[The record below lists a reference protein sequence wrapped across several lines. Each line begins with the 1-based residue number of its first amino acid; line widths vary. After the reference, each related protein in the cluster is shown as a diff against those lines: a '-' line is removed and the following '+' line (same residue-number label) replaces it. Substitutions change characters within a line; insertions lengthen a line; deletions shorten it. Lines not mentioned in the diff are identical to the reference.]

1 MLSPLVVASVALT
14 YMLGLFALAY
24 YGDRRRAQ
32 GRSLIDNPYIY
43 TLSLAVYCTSWTFY
57 GSVGKAATGGLSFL
71 ATYIGPTLAACTWW
85 LVWGKLLQ
93 LCKSNNI
100 TTLPDF
106 LALRYGKS
114 SLLGALATVG
124 ILLAVI
130 PYIGLQLKAVADTF
144 TLLAGQGR
152 MVEAGLFPYQT
163 ALYAA
168 LLLAV
173 FGILFGARHLDPTER
188 HEGLVLAIAFE
199 SVVKLLAFVA
209 VGLLVSLVLFPGWGA
224 LFQVVC
230 SRTDLCGL
238 IQFADGTENSLQVFF
253 VKTVLAM
260 GAIILLP
267 RQFHMAV
274 VENVRPRH
282 LLTAMWL
289 LPLYLLLIN
298 LFVLPIAFGGLL
310 MGLPASQADTF
321 VLRLPLQ
328 QGYPLLALGAFLG
341 GLSAATAMVVVASVT
356 VSTMILNTL
365 IMPLALRLGLAD
377 RFSAHLLQIKRCGI
391 VLVIVLGYVSYLLV
405 GKTLMLVDMGHIA
418 FLGVMQLAP
427 VVLGALYW
435 REANQKGALAGLGC
449 GLVVWFYTQVLPP
462 MVAAGWLPES
472 LLSQGPWGLSWL
484 KPQALFGLIG
494 LDPLVQAFFWSLGL
508 NTAAFAVVSLLTT
521 TTPLD
526 EEQALKFVTG
536 SAGEVVATR
545 ERRYTYLPSLAQL
558 TNFMGKFIGAER
570 AEEARRQFLE
580 EIKLPEED
588 WGDREKR
595 QLAEFVERTIAGSIG
610 PAAARIILEGY
621 LSSVGSRMEE
631 VFDLFGRVTSS
642 LEESQEQL
650 KRRVAELS
658 VLYEA
663 ARRLTSSLYMPELME
678 GVLDLLVD
686 RLGVE
691 HCAIRLLDDDGYL
704 RIKSFRNLPPAVQ
717 EVAIKPDMRPLL
729 GQCLLTPQVISVADS
744 SIVWDRLQGL
754 HEAETLA
761 SFVLAPIATETMS
774 LGVLSAGSSQKGFFA
789 KEHVE
794 FFQSLAGQL
803 GLAVRSAQL
812 VAHHIR
818 NPLVAIGGF
827 AHRLYKKLPQGSV
840 TQRYAEI
847 IIKEAER
854 LEQMVRDIVETT
866 VVAIPREEEQD
877 PNQVVRGALGIL
889 KETFAE
895 KQIKLKVDLATDLP
909 PLIMDVGN
917 LKRALLQ
924 LMANALEAMSP
935 GGVLTIAT
943 ARADDQVV
951 IRIADT
957 GRGIPAAILPHIFD
971 TFFSTK
977 PAGPGL
983 GLPIVHRIVTQHRGQ
998 ITIDSQE
1005 QVGTT
1010 VTIKLPAAKPM
1021 EAAGIGGVS

>member
-1 MLSPLVVASVALT
+1 MLSPLAVALVALS
-14 YMLGLFALAY
+14 YMLALFALAF

-57 GSVGKAATGGLSFL
+57 GSVGKAATSGVIFL
-71 ATYIGPTLAACTWW
+71 ATYLGPTLAAFSWW
-85 LVWGKLLQ
+85 FILRKLLR
-93 LCKSNNI
+93 LCKANNI

-114 SLLGALATVG
+114 SLLGMVATVG
-124 ILLAVI
+124 ILFAVV
-130 PYIGLQLKAVADTF
+130 PYIGLQLKAIADTF
-144 TLLAGQGR
+144 TIL
-152 MVEAGLFPYQT
+152 VSHEAGPQATFLPHHT
-163 ALYAA
+163 AFYVA

-188 HEGLVLAIAFE
+188 HEGMVAAIAFE
-199 SVVKLLAFVA
+199 SVVKLVAFLA
-209 VGLLVSLVLFPGWGA
+209 VGLLVCLVLFPGWGD
-224 LFQVVC
+224 LFGAVC
-230 SRTDLCGL
+230 RRPDLCSL
-238 IQFADGTENSLQVFF
+238 IRFDGSPENNFQIFL

-274 VENVRPRH
+274 VENVRERH
-282 LLTAMWL
+282 LLTAIWL
-289 LPLYLLLIN
+289 LPLYLFLIN

-310 MGLPASQADTF
+310 LDLPLSQADTY

-328 QGYPLLALGAFLG
+328 HGYPFLALIAFLG
-341 GLSAATAMVVVASVT
+341 GLSAATAMVVVASVS
-356 VSTMILNTL
+356 VSTMLLNSL
-365 IMPLALRLGLAD
+365 VMPLALRLQLAD
-377 RFSAHLLQIKRCGI
+377 KFSTHLLLVKRFGI
-391 VLVIVLGYVSYLLV
+391 FIVILFGYLSYRLIGV
-405 GKTLMLVDMGHIA
+405 TLMLVDMGHIA

-427 VVLGALYW
+427 LVLGALYW
-435 REANQKGALAGLGC
+435 RDANQKGAMAGLSS
-449 GLVVWFYTQVLPP
+449 GLILWFYTLVVPP
-462 MVAAGWLPES
+462 MADAGWLS
-472 LLSQGPWGLSWL
+472 KSFSTQGPWGLAWL
-484 KPQALFGLIG
+484 KPTALFGLTG
-494 LDPLVQAFFWSLGL
+494 LDPLAHAFFWSLGVNL
-508 NTAAFAVVSLLTT
+508 TVFACVSLLTT
-521 TTPLD
+521 ATPLE
-526 EEQALKFVTG
+526 EEQASRFVQAL
-536 SAGEVVATR
+536 SGEAVPTR
-545 ERRYTYLPSLAQL
+545 EMRFTYLPSLEQL
-558 TNFMGKFIGAER
+558 TNFMIKFIGKER
-570 AEEARRQFLE
+570 AEEARRQFLQE
-580 EIKLPEED
+580 MTIPEED

-595 QLAEFVERTIAGSIG
+595 ELAEYVERTIAGSIG
-610 PAAARIILEGY
+610 PAAARIILDGY

-663 ARRLTSSLYMPELME
+663 ARKLTSSLYMPELME
-678 GVLDLLVD
+678 GVLNLLVE

-691 HCAIRLLDDDGYL
+691 RCAIRLLDDDGYL
-704 RIKSFRNLPPAVQ
+704 RIKSYRNLPPAVQ
-717 EVAIKPDMRPLL
+717 EVAIKPDMRPIL

-754 HEAETLA
+754 HEAETMA
-761 SFVLAPIATETMS
+761 SLVLAPIATETMS
-774 LGVLSAGSSQKGFFA
+774 LGVLSAASSQKGYFA

-840 TQRYAEI
+840 TQQYAEI

-895 KQIKLKVDLATDLP
+895 KKIKLKVSLATDLP

-924 LMANALEAMSP
+924 IMANALEAMSIN
-935 GGVLTIAT
+935 GILEITT
-943 ARADDQVV
+943 SHENDHVV
-951 IRIADT
+951 IRVIDN
-957 GRGIPAAILPHIFD
+957 GKGIPAVILPHIFD

-983 GLPIVHRIVTQHRGQ
+983 GLPIVYRIVTQHRGQ

-1005 QVGTT
+1005 RVGTT
-1010 VTIKLPAAKPM
+1010 VTIKLPATKS
-1021 EAAGIGGVS
+1021 G

>member
-1 MLSPLVVASVALT
+1 MLTPLFVALVALS
-14 YMLGLFALAY
+14 YMGLLFALAF

-57 GSVGKAATGGLSFL
+57 GSVGKAATGGIIFL
-71 ATYIGPTLAACTWW
+71 ATYLGPTLAAVTWW
-85 LVWGKLLQ
+85 FLLRKLLR
-93 LCKSNNI
+93 LCKENNL

-124 ILLAVI
+124 LVLAVI
-130 PYIGLQLKAVADTF
+130 PYIGLQLKAIAYTF
-144 TLLAGQGR
+144 TILVGQDAAPGVEFLLHH
-152 MVEAGLFPYQT
+152 T
-163 ALYAA
+163 AFYVA
-168 LLLAV
+168 LILAV

-188 HEGLVLAIAFE
+188 HEGLVAAVAFE
-199 SVVKLLAFVA
+199 SLVKLVAFLA
-209 VGLLVSLVLFPGWGA
+209 VGLFVTFGLFGGPGSFFGE
-224 LFQVVC
+224 VC
-230 SRTDLCGL
+230 RRPDLCNL
-238 IQFADGTENSLQVFF
+238 IRFDVNPENSFQAFLT
-253 VKTVLAM
+253 KTILAM

-267 RQFHMAV
+267 RQFHLAV
-274 VENVRPRH
+274 VENVRERH

-289 LPLYLLLIN
+289 LPLYLFLIN

-310 MGLPASQADTF
+310 LDLPPAQADTF
-321 VLRLPLQ
+321 VLRLPLEN
-328 QGYPLLALGAFLG
+328 GNPLLALVVFLG
-341 GLSAATAMVVVASVT
+341 GLSAATAMVVVASIS
-356 VSTMILNTL
+356 VSTMLLNNL
-365 IMPLALRLGLAD
+365 IMPLALRLQLAD
-377 RFSAHLLQIKRCGI
+377 TFSPYLLQIKRSGI
-391 VLVIVLGYVSYLLV
+391 IVVILLGYLSYRLI
-405 GKTLMLVDMGHIA
+405 GTTLMLVDMGHIA

-427 VVLGALYW
+427 AVLGAMYW
-435 REANQKGALAGLGC
+435 RDANGKGAVAGLAC
-449 GLVVWFYTQVLPP
+449 GLGLWFYTLVLPP
-462 MVAAGWLPES
+462 LIEAGWLPAAF
-472 LLSQGPWGLSWL
+472 LTQGPWGLSLL
-484 KPQALFGLIG
+484 KPTALLRLSG
-494 LDPLVQAFFWSLGL
+494 LDSLSHAFFWSLMV
-508 NTAAFAVVSLLTT
+508 NITVFAGVSLLTT
-521 TTPLD
+521 PTLAE
-526 EEQALKFVTG
+526 EEQALRFVKA
-536 SAGEVVATR
+536 SATEALPGREVRFTF
-545 ERRYTYLPSLAQL
+545 LPNSKQL
-558 TNFMGKFIGAER
+558 TDFMGKFIGQER
-570 AEEARRQFLE
+570 AEAARQQFLQ
-580 EIKLPEED
+580 EIKLAEED
-588 WGDREKR
+588 WGDRQKIA
-595 QLAEFVERTIAGSIG
+595 LADFVERTIAGSIG
-610 PAAARIILEGY
+610 PAAARVIMDGY

-663 ARRLTSSLYMPELME
+663 ARKLTSSLYMPELME

-691 HCAIRLLDDDGYL
+691 RCAIRLLDDDGFL
-704 RIKSFRNLPPAVQ
+704 RIKSSRNLSPKVQ
-717 EVAIKPDMRPLL
+717 EIAIKPDMRPLL

-754 HEAETLA
+754 HEEETMA
-761 SFVLAPIATETMS
+761 SLVLAPIATETMS
-774 LGVLSAGSSQKGFFA
+774 LGVLTAASSQKGYFA

-827 AHRLYKKLPQGSV
+827 AHRLYKKLPSGSV
-840 TQRYAEI
+840 TQQYAEI

-854 LEQMVRDIVETT
+854 LEKMVRDIVETT

-889 KETFAE
+889 KENFE
-895 KQIKLKVDLATDLP
+895 QKKIKLRVTLAADLP

-924 LMANALEAMSP
+924 VMANALEAMP
-935 GGVLTIAT
+935 DEGLLEITT
-943 ARADDQVV
+943 AHQNGMIV
-951 IRIADT
+951 IRIVDN
-957 GRGIPAAILPHIFD
+957 GKGIPAAILPHIFD

-983 GLPIVHRIVTQHRGQ
+983 GLPIVHRIISQHRGQ
-998 ITIDSQE
+998 IMVDSQE

-1010 VTIKLPAAKPM
+1010 VTIKLPVGRPAV
-1021 EAAGIGGVS
+1021 EQSQS

>member
-1 MLSPLVVASVALT
+1 MLSPLLVALVALI
-14 YMLGLFALAY
+14 YMLALFALAF
-24 YGDRRRAQ
+24 YGDQRRAQ

-43 TLSLAVYCTSWTFY
+43 TLSLAVYCSSWTFY
-57 GSVGKAATGGLSFL
+57 GSVGKAATSGVIFL
-71 ATYIGPTLAACTWW
+71 ATYLGPTLAATSWW
-85 LVWGKLLQ
+85 FIVRKLLR
-93 LCKSNNI
+93 LCKANHV

-106 LALRYGKS
+106 LVLRYGRS
-114 SLLGALATVG
+114 SLLGMVATVG
-124 ILLAVI
+124 ILLAVV

-144 TLLAGQGR
+144 TILVNHGNSA
-152 MVEAGLFPYQT
+152 APPFAPYHT
-163 ALYAA
+163 AFYVA

-188 HEGLVLAIAFE
+188 HEGMVAAIAFE
-199 SVVKLLAFVA
+199 SVVKLVAFLA
-209 VGLLVSLVLFPGWGA
+209 VGLLVSLVLFPGWGS
-224 LFQVVC
+224 LFGDVC
-230 SRTDLCGL
+230 RRADLCQL
-238 IQFADGTENSLQVFF
+238 IRFDGSPENNFQVFF
-253 VKTVLAM
+253 VKTILAM

-274 VENVRPRH
+274 VENVRERH

-310 MGLPASQADTF
+310 LDLPASQADTF
-321 VLRLPLQ
+321 VLRIPLQ
-328 QGYPLLALGAFLG
+328 HGYPLLALVAFLG
-341 GLSAATAMVVVASVT
+341 GLSAATAMVVVASVA
-356 VSTMILNTL
+356 VSTMLLNSLIL
-365 IMPLALRLGLAD
+365 PLALHLGLAEK
-377 RFSAHLLQIKRCGI
+377 FSAHLLQVKRLGI
-391 VLVIVLGYVSYLLV
+391 IVVILLGYLSYRLIGV
-405 GKTLMLVDMGHIA
+405 TLMLVDMGHIA

-427 VVLGALYW
+427 VVLGAMYW
-435 REANQKGALAGLGC
+435 REANQKGALAGLSA
-449 GLVVWFYTQVLPP
+449 GLLVWFYTSVVPP
-462 MVAAGWLPES
+462 TVAAGWLPAT
-472 LLSQGPWGLSWL
+472 LLTHGPWGLAWL
-484 KPQALFGLIG
+484 KPTALFGLSDM
-494 LDPLVQAFFWSLGL
+494 DPLSHAFFWSLSVNISL
-508 NTAAFAVVSLLTT
+508 FVCVSLLTQPI
-521 TTPLD
+521 PLE
-526 EEQALKFVTG
+526 EEQAVRFVQTL
-536 SAGEVVATR
+536 SAETIPTR
-545 ERRYTYLPSLAQL
+545 EMRFTYLPSSAQL
-558 TNFMGKFIGAER
+558 TNFMAKFIGADR
-570 AEEARRQFLE
+570 AAEARQTFLAE
-580 EIKLPEED
+580 VRIPEED

-610 PAAARIILEGY
+610 PAAARIIMDGY

-691 HCAIRLLDDDGYL
+691 RCAIRLLDDDGYL
-704 RIKSFRNLPPAVQ
+704 RIKSYRHLPPAVQ

-754 HEAETLA
+754 HESETMA
-761 SFVLAPIATETMS
+761 SLVLAPIATETMS
-774 LGVLSAGSSQKGFFA
+774 LGVLSAASSQKGYFA

-840 TQRYAEI
+840 TQQYAEI

-895 KQIKLKVDLATDLP
+895 KQIRLKVNLATDLP

-924 LMANALEAMSP
+924 VMANALEAMTS
-935 GGVLTIAT
+935 GGTLEIAT
-943 ARADDQVV
+943 AHENNHVV
-951 IRIADT
+951 IRITDN
-957 GRGIPAAILPHIFD
+957 GKGIPAAILPHIFD

-983 GLPIVHRIVTQHRGQ
+983 GLPIVHRIVSQHRGQ

-1010 VTIKLPAAKPM
+1010 VTIKLPATRP
-1021 EAAGIGGVS
+1021 G

>member
-1 MLSPLVVASVALT
+1 MLSPWFVALVALG
-14 YMLGLFALAY
+14 YMLILFALAF

-57 GSVGKAATGGLSFL
+57 GSVGKAVTSGLGFL
-71 ATYIGPTLAACTWW
+71 ATYLGPTLGAISWW
-85 LVWGKLLQ
+85 FIVRQLLR
-93 LCKSNNI
+93 LCKENNI

-114 SLLGALATVG
+114 GKLGALATMG
-124 ILLAVI
+124 MLLAVV

-144 TLLAGQGR
+144 TVLVSQGDFGAG
-152 MVEAGLFPYQT
+152 GLPPHHT

-188 HEGLVLAIAFE
+188 HEGMVVAVAFE
-199 SVVKLLAFVA
+199 SMVKLVAFLA
-209 VGLLVSLVLFPGWGA
+209 VGFTVCWILFPGLGA
-224 LFQVVC
+224 LFEAAC
-230 SRTDLCGL
+230 SRPELCKVITFSGE
-238 IQFADGTENSLQVFF
+238 GENNFQTFF

-260 GAIILLP
+260 GAVMLLP

-274 VENVRPRH
+274 VENVRERY

-289 LPLYLLLIN
+289 FPLYLLLIN
-298 LFVLPIAFGGLL
+298 LFVLPIALSGILL
-310 MGLPASQADTF
+310 GLPLQQADTF

-328 QGYPLLALGAFLG
+328 HGYPWLALAAFLG
-341 GLSAATAMVVVASVT
+341 GLSAATAMVIVAGVT
-356 VSTMILNTL
+356 TSTMLLNGL
-365 IMPLALRLGLAD
+365 IMPILLRLKVAAII
-377 RFSAHLLQIKRCGI
+377 SSHLLQVKRVGI
-391 VLVIVLGYVSYLLV
+391 VGVILLGYLSYRLV
-405 GKTLMLVDMGHIA
+405 GTRLMLVDMGHLA

-427 VVLGALYW
+427 LVLGALYW
-435 REANQKGALAGLGC
+435 REANHQGALAGLSS
-449 GLVVWFYTQVLPP
+449 GLLLWFYTAVVPP
-462 MVAAGWLPES
+462 MVEGGWLPQTWLTS
-472 LLSQGPWGLSWL
+472 GPWGLTWL
-484 KPQALFGLIG
+484 KPTALFGLSG
-494 LDPLVQAFFWSLGL
+494 LDPLSHAFFWSLGVNVL
-508 NTAAFAVVSLLTT
+508 AFTCVSLLTKPT
-521 TTPLD
+521 AL
-526 EEQALKFVTG
+526 EEELAVKFTG
-536 SAGEVVATR
+536 QEGADILTGR
-545 ERRYTYLPSLAQL
+545 ERRFTYLPSLEQL
-558 TNFMGKFIGAER
+558 TNFMGKFIGTER
-570 AEEARRQFLE
+570 AQEARQQFLLE
-580 EIKLPEED
+580 VQIPEED

-610 PAAARIILEGY
+610 PAAARVIMDGY
-621 LSSVGSRMEE
+621 LSSVGSRLEE

-663 ARRLTSSLYMPELME
+663 ARKLTSSLYMPELME

-691 HCAIRLLDDDGYL
+691 RCAIRLLDDDGYL
-704 RIKSFRNLPPAVQ
+704 RIKSYRNLPPAVL

-729 GQCLLTPQVISVADS
+729 GQCLLTPQVVSVADS

-754 HEAETLA
+754 HEAETMA

-774 LGVLSAGSSQKGFFA
+774 LGVLSAAASQKGYFA

-827 AHRLYKKLPQGSV
+827 AHRLYKKLPDGSV
-840 TQRYAEI
+840 TKQYAEI

-866 VVAIPREEEQD
+866 VIAIPREEEQD
-877 PNQVVRGALGIL
+877 PNQVVRGALAIL
-889 KETFAE
+889 KETFSE
-895 KQIKLKVDLATDLP
+895 SESCL
-909 PLIMDVGN
+909 
-917 LKRALLQ
+917 
-924 LMANALEAMSP
+924 
-935 GGVLTIAT
+935 
-943 ARADDQVV
+943 
-951 IRIADT
+951 
-957 GRGIPAAILPHIFD
+957 
-971 TFFSTK
+971 
-977 PAGPGL
+977 
-983 GLPIVHRIVTQHRGQ
+983 
-998 ITIDSQE
+998 
-1005 QVGTT
+1005 
-1010 VTIKLPAAKPM
+1010 
-1021 EAAGIGGVS
+1021 